1 MNIPKDLKYTS
12 EHEWLRVEGEI
23 GVVGITDYAQ
33 SELTDIVFV
42 EFKVEKGDKISKG
55 DVIATIEAVK
65 TVADVYSPVSGE
77 VLEVNEDL
85 TNAPDTLNKDP
96 YGGGWLAKIKIENP
110 SEIDELLGPED
121 YEKLIKEEE

>member
-65 TVADVYSPVSGE
+65 TVADVYSPISGE

-85 TNAPDTLNKDP
+85 TNAPDT
-96 YGGGWLAKIKIENP
+96 
-110 SEIDELLGPED
+110 
-121 YEKLIKEEE
+121 

>member
-65 TVADVYSPVSGE
+65 TVADAYSPISGE

-85 TNAPDTLNKDP
+85 TNATDTLNKDP

>member
-65 TVADVYSPVSGE
+65 TVADVYSPISGE

>member
-1 MNIPKDLKYTS
+1 
-12 EHEWLRVEGEI
+12 
-23 GVVGITDYAQ
+23 
-33 SELTDIVFV
+33 
-42 EFKVEKGDKISKG
+42 G

-65 TVADVYSPVSGE
+65 TVADVYSPISGE